1 MVRGKVGVGSRWR
14 KVNLVNSPTIVR
26 SGIAI
31 FYQTYFDDNPGQRM
45 HLQHPV
51 RNSLSLLHLMSV
63 LEYALMFI
71 NLY

>member
-1 MVRGKVGVGSRWR
+1 
-14 KVNLVNSPTIVR
+14 VR